1 MTSRAETA
9 NPHDQTPVRTI
20 MRQWPDTIRL
30 FLSRRMACVGCPVG
44 GLHTLQ
50 DACAAHKIAL
60 APLLAEI
67 ADVARTTARAPRQ
80 G

>member
-30 FLSRRMACVGCPVG
+30 FLSHRMACVGCPVG

-67 ADVARTTARAPRQ
+67 ADVARATARAPRQ